1 MRTQASHEAYT
12 LSIATNVAVDS
23 DVGRASFGEL
33 LIATLLP
40 MN

>member
-12 LSIATNVAVDS
+12 LIATNVAVDS